1 MDIWAKNMVLM
12 LPFRHKDQYGGKLC
26 HIVTLDSTT
35 DFHQVDFFPLLTW
48 RRKCHRSLRRHRGE
62 ISILTELFH
71 LSLWWRRKK
80 EVTLLPSNKNW
91 VNFVT
96 KQSDGGEL
104 GGGARRGGCV
114 WKRIQGEGA
123 YCSSS
128 LWKRLF
134 IVVYQTEREAKTEP
148 AFFKGDRL
156 AVGSQ
161 RKLRSLMRGSRER
174 SWNPNDCLAA

>member
-1 MDIWAKNMVLM
+1 MSYCDIGLHDR
-12 LPFRHKDQYGGKLC
+12 LPSGG
-26 HIVTLDSTT
+26 IFS
-35 DFHQVDFFPLLTW
+35 LLVTW
-48 RRKCHRSLRRHRGE
+48 RRNCHWSLRRHRGE

-71 LSLWWRRKK
+71 LSLRWRRKK
-80 EVTLLPSNKNW
+80 EATLLPSKKENW

-96 KQSDGGEL
+96 KQSDGAEL
-104 GGGARRGGCV
+104 KGARRGSCV

-128 LWKRLF
+128 LWNWLF
-134 IVVYQTEREAKTEP
+134 IVVYQIEREAKMEP
-148 AFFKGDRL
+148 DVFKGDRL

-161 RKLRSLMRGSRER
+161 RKLRSLMRGSREH